1 MSFTDKSYIVFYT
14 ALQQILIWL
23 MIISYAL

>member
-1 MSFTDKSYIVFYT
+1 MLSLIKSYIVFYT